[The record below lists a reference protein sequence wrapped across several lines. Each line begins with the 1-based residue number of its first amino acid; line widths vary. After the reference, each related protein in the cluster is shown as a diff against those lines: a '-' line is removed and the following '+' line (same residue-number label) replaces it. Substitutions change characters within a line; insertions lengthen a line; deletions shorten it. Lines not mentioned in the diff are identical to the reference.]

1 MNVLVT
7 LDAGYLH
14 PLTVMLRSLVDNH
27 RRVEAKD
34 SPFGEAWELD
44 VYVMNSALTEK
55 QLRQVHKDVEAYCGS
70 EAVKRLTLIDVKMD
84 PQMLKDAPITDRYP
98 QEMYYRIFAA
108 KFLPEGL
115 DRVLYLDPDMVIAN
129 SLEELYSMDFEG
141 NWFCAASHVGPVL
154 EKINELRLQSEE
166 PGPYINSGVMLM
178 NLEELRKHQDIQQV
192 FDYIEKMK
200 DTLIL
205 PDQDVIS
212 ALYGGRIRE
221 IDHYRYNMTERILRL
236 QQLPVVA
243 GFQTLQGVEPVD
255 VKWICKNSCV
265 IHYIG
270 RNKPWKERYMG
281 KLDFFYHWYNR
292 I

>member
-1 MNVLVT
+1 MKMNVLVT
-7 LDAGYLH
+7 LDEGYLH
-14 PLTVMLRSLVDNH
+14 PLTVMLRSLLDNNQC
-27 RRVEAKD
+27 EI
-34 SPFGEAWELD
+34 D
-44 VYVMNSALTEK
+44 VYVMNSS
-55 QLRQVHKDVEAYCGS
+55 LRENHLERVRRGVELYCGT
-70 EAVKRLTLIDVKMD
+70 EDTKRMQLIDVKVD
-84 PQMLKDAPITDRYP
+84 RAMLKDAPITDRYP

-108 KFLPEGL
+108 KFLPEEL
-115 DRVLYLDPDMVIAN
+115 DRVLYLDPDMVIIN
-129 SLEELYSMDFEG
+129 PLGGLYCMGLGDD
-141 NWFCAASHVGPVL
+141 WFAAASHVGPVL

-178 NLEELRKHQDIQQV
+178 NLEELRKHQDIHQV

-200 DTLIL
+200 DALIL

-212 ALYGGRIRE
+212 ALYGGKIRE

-236 QQLPVVA
+236 QQLPGVA
-243 GFQTLQGVEPVD
+243 GLQTLQGMDPVD

-270 RNKPWKERYMG
+270 KNKPWKERYSG

>member
-1 MNVLVT
+1 MKMNVLVT
-7 LDAGYLH
+7 LDEGYLH
-14 PLTVMLRSLVDNH
+14 PLTVMLRSLLDNNQC
-27 RRVEAKD
+27 EI
-34 SPFGEAWELD
+34 D
-44 VYVMNSALTEK
+44 VYVMNSS
-55 QLRQVHKDVEAYCGS
+55 LRENHLERVRRGVELYCGT
-70 EAVKRLTLIDVKMD
+70 EDTKRMQLIDVKVD
-84 PQMLKDAPITDRYP
+84 RAMLKDAPITDRYP

-108 KFLPEGL
+108 KFLPEEL
-115 DRVLYLDPDMVIAN
+115 DRVLYLDPDMVIIN
-129 SLEELYSMDFEG
+129 PLGGLYCMGLGDD
-141 NWFCAASHVGPVL
+141 WFAAASHVGPVL

-178 NLEELRKHQDIQQV
+178 NLEELRKHQDIHQV

-200 DTLIL
+200 DALIL

-212 ALYGGRIRE
+212 ALYGGKIRE

-236 QQLPVVA
+236 QQLPGAA
-243 GFQTLQGVEPVD
+243 GLQTLQGMDPVD

-270 RNKPWKERYMG
+270 KNKPWKERYSG

>member
-1 MNVLVT
+1 MKMNVLVT
-7 LDAGYLH
+7 LDEGYLH
-14 PLTVMLRSLVDNH
+14 PLTVMLRSLLDNNQC
-27 RRVEAKD
+27 EI
-34 SPFGEAWELD
+34 D
-44 VYVMNSALTEK
+44 VYVMNSS
-55 QLRQVHKDVEAYCGS
+55 LRENHLERVRRGVELYCGT
-70 EAVKRLTLIDVKMD
+70 EDTKRMQLIDVKVD
-84 PQMLKDAPITDRYP
+84 RAMLKDAPITDRYP

-108 KFLPEGL
+108 KFLPEEL
-115 DRVLYLDPDMVIAN
+115 DRVLYLDPDMVIIN
-129 SLEELYSMDFEG
+129 SLGGLYCMGLGDD
-141 NWFCAASHVGPVL
+141 WFAAASHVGPVL

-178 NLEELRKHQDIQQV
+178 NLEELRKHQDIHQV

-200 DTLIL
+200 DALIL

-212 ALYGGRIRE
+212 ALYGGKIRE

-236 QQLPVVA
+236 QQLPGVA
-243 GFQTLQGVEPVD
+243 GLQTLQGMDPVD

-270 RNKPWKERYMG
+270 KNKPWKERYSG

>member
-14 PLTVMLRSLVDNH
+14 PLTVMLRSLLDNH
-27 RRVEAKD
+27 RGSR
-34 SPFGEAWELD
+34 GENAWEFD
-44 VYVMNSALTEK
+44 VYVMNSSLTAEH
-55 QLRQVHKDVEAYCGS
+55 LEQVRCGIELYCGA
-70 EAVKRLTLIDVKMD
+70 EETKRLNLIDVKVERS
-84 PQMLKDAPITDRYP
+84 MLEDAPITDRYP

-108 KFLPEGL
+108 KFLPQDLE
-115 DRVLYLDPDMVIAN
+115 RVLYLDPDMVVIN
-129 SLEELYSMDFEG
+129 SLGGLYCMDLG
-141 NWFCAASHVGPVL
+141 DDWFAAASHVGPVL

-192 FDYIEKMK
+192 FEYIRRMK
-200 DTLIL
+200 DALIL

-212 ALYGGRIRE
+212 ALYGGKIRE
-221 IDHYRYNMTERILRL
+221 IDHYRYNMTERILRV
-236 QQLPVVA
+236 QQLPGVA
-243 GFQTLQGVEPVD
+243 GLQNLQGMDPID

-270 RNKPWKERYMG
+270 RNKPWKERYSG

>member
-1 MNVLVT
+1 MKMNVLVT
-7 LDAGYLH
+7 LDEGYLH
-14 PLTVMLRSLVDNH
+14 PLTVMLRSLLDNNQC
-27 RRVEAKD
+27 EI
-34 SPFGEAWELD
+34 D
-44 VYVMNSALTEK
+44 VYVMNSS
-55 QLRQVHKDVEAYCGS
+55 LRENHLERVRRGVELYCGT
-70 EAVKRLTLIDVKMD
+70 EDTKRMQLIDVKVD
-84 PQMLKDAPITDRYP
+84 RAMLKDAPITDRYP

-108 KFLPEGL
+108 KFLPEEL
-115 DRVLYLDPDMVIAN
+115 DRVLYLDPDMVIIN
-129 SLEELYSMDFEG
+129 PLGGLYCMGLGDD
-141 NWFCAASHVGPVL
+141 WFAAASHVGPVL

-178 NLEELRKHQDIQQV
+178 NLEELRKHQDIHQV

-200 DTLIL
+200 DALIL

-212 ALYGGRIRE
+212 ALYGGKIRE

-236 QQLPVVA
+236 QQLPGVA
-243 GFQTLQGVEPVD
+243 GLQTLQGMDPVD

-270 RNKPWKERYMG
+270 KNKPWKEHYSG

>member
-1 MNVLVT
+1 MKMNVLVT
-7 LDAGYLH
+7 LDEGYLH
-14 PLTVMLRSLVDNH
+14 PLTVMLRSLLDNNQC
-27 RRVEAKD
+27 EI
-34 SPFGEAWELD
+34 D
-44 VYVMNSALTEK
+44 VYVMNSSLGENH
-55 QLRQVHKDVEAYCGS
+55 LERVRRGVELYCGT
-70 EAVKRLTLIDVKMD
+70 EDTKRMQLIDVKVD
-84 PQMLKDAPITDRYP
+84 RAMLKDAPITDRYP

-108 KFLPEGL
+108 KFLPEEL
-115 DRVLYLDPDMVIAN
+115 DRVLYLDPDMVIIN
-129 SLEELYSMDFEG
+129 PLGGLYCMGLGDD
-141 NWFCAASHVGPVL
+141 WFAAASHVGPVL

-178 NLEELRKHQDIQQV
+178 NLEELRKHQDIHQV

-200 DTLIL
+200 DALIL

-212 ALYGGRIRE
+212 ALYGGKIRE

-236 QQLPVVA
+236 QQLPGVA
-243 GFQTLQGVEPVD
+243 GLQTLQGMDPVD

-270 RNKPWKERYMG
+270 KNKPWKERYSG

>member
-1 MNVLVT
+1 MKTNVLVT
-7 LDAGYLH
+7 LDEGYLH
-14 PLTVMLRSLVDNH
+14 PLTVMLRSLLDNNQC
-27 RRVEAKD
+27 EI
-34 SPFGEAWELD
+34 D
-44 VYVMNSALTEK
+44 VYVMNSSLGENH
-55 QLRQVHKDVEAYCGS
+55 LERVRRGVELYCGT
-70 EAVKRLTLIDVKMD
+70 EDTKRMQLIDVKVD
-84 PQMLKDAPITDRYP
+84 RAMLKDAPITDRYP

-108 KFLPEGL
+108 KFLPEEL
-115 DRVLYLDPDMVIAN
+115 DRVLYLDPDMVIIN
-129 SLEELYSMDFEG
+129 PLGGLYCMGLGDD
-141 NWFCAASHVGPVL
+141 WFAAASHVGPVL

-178 NLEELRKHQDIQQV
+178 NLEELRKHQDIHQV

-200 DTLIL
+200 DALIL

-212 ALYGGRIRE
+212 ALYGGKIRE

-236 QQLPVVA
+236 QQLPGVA
-243 GFQTLQGVEPVD
+243 GLQTLQGMDPVD

-270 RNKPWKERYMG
+270 KNKPWKERYSG

>member
-1 MNVLVT
+1 MKMNVLVT
-7 LDAGYLH
+7 LDEGYLH
-14 PLTVMLRSLVDNH
+14 PLTVMLRSLLDNNQY
-27 RRVEAKD
+27 EI
-34 SPFGEAWELD
+34 D
-44 VYVMNSALTEK
+44 VYVMNSS
-55 QLRQVHKDVEAYCGS
+55 LRENHLERVRRGVELYCGT
-70 EAVKRLTLIDVKMD
+70 EDTKRMQLIDVKVD
-84 PQMLKDAPITDRYP
+84 RAMLKDAPITDRYP

-108 KFLPEGL
+108 KFLPEEL
-115 DRVLYLDPDMVIAN
+115 DRVLYLDPDMVIIN
-129 SLEELYSMDFEG
+129 PLGGLYCMGLGDD
-141 NWFCAASHVGPVL
+141 WFAAASHVGPVL

-178 NLEELRKHQDIQQV
+178 NLEELRKHQDIHQV

-200 DTLIL
+200 DALIL

-212 ALYGGRIRE
+212 ALYGGKIRE

-236 QQLPVVA
+236 QQLPGVA
-243 GFQTLQGVEPVD
+243 GLQTLQGMDPVD

-270 RNKPWKERYMG
+270 KNKPWKERYSG